1 MTTTSA
7 DGSDPAMGQPSGA
20 PQGPLAGIRALLGR
34 VPHLNVNLS
43 TFSTVVGLIT
53 GVSSIIGVLLA
64 LPGYFQPAPAPG
76 KGQVVA
82 VVVDAK
88 TDKAVSNATVEI
100 LTPNNALV
108 TTVSSSYFGKASST
122 LDEGQYRIRVTHP
135 KFGAETRNVQV
146 VSGQSTEVR
155 LRLRSGVSAP
165 LRQAERVVGEG
176 VNAVRRLFGN

>member
-1 MTTTSA
+1 MTTTSP
-7 DGSDPAMGQPSGA
+7 DRSDPATGQAGGA
-20 PQGPLAGIRALLGR
+20 PQGPLAGVRALLGR
-34 VPHLNVNLS
+34 VPHLNVTLS
-43 TFSTVVGLIT
+43 AFSTAVGLIT
-53 GVSSIIGVLLA
+53 GVSSIVGVLLA
-64 LPGYFQPAPAPG
+64 IPGYFQPAPG
-76 KGQVVA
+76 KGQVMA
-82 VVVDAK
+82 VVVDAR

-108 TTVSSSYFGKASST
+108 TTASSSYLGKASST

-155 LRLRSGVSAP
+155 LRLRSGASAP
-165 LRQAERVVGEG
+165 LREAERVVGKG

>member
-7 DGSDPAMGQPSGA
+7 DRSEPAIGQPSGA
-20 PQGPLAGIRALLGR
+20 PQGPLAGVRALLGR
-34 VPHLNVNLS
+34 VPHLNVTLS
-43 TFSTVVGLIT
+43 AFSTAVGLIT
-53 GVSSIIGVLLA
+53 GVSSIVGVLLA
-64 LPGYFQPAPAPG
+64 IPGYFQPAPG
-76 KGQVVA
+76 KGQVMA
-82 VVVDAK
+82 VVVDAR

-108 TTVSSSYFGKASST
+108 TTASSSYLGKASST

-155 LRLRSGVSAP
+155 LRLRSGASAP
-165 LRQAERVVGEG
+165 LREAERVVGKG

>member
-1 MTTTSA
+1 MTTSA
-7 DGSDPAMGQPSGA
+7 DGSDPAVGQPSSA
-20 PQGPLAGIRALLGR
+20 PRGPLAGLRARLGR
-34 VPHLNVNLS
+34 VPYLSVTLS

-53 GVSSIIGVLLA
+53 GVSSIVGALLA
-64 LPGYFQPAPAPG
+64 IPGYFQPAPA

-82 VVVDAK
+82 VVVDAR
-88 TDKAVSNATVEI
+88 TDKAVSNATVEF

-108 TTVSSSYFGKASST
+108 TKASSSYFGKTSST

-155 LRLRSGVSAP
+155 LRLRPGASTP

-176 VNAVRRLFGN
+176 VSAIRRLFGN

>member
-1 MTTTSA
+1 MTTSA
-7 DGSDPAMGQPSGA
+7 DRSDPAIGQPSGA
-20 PQGPLAGIRALLGR
+20 PQGPLAGVRALLGR
-34 VPHLNVNLS
+34 VPHLNVTLS
-43 TFSTVVGLIT
+43 AFSTAVGLIT
-53 GVSSIIGVLLA
+53 GVSSIVGVLLA
-64 LPGYFQPAPAPG
+64 IPGYFQPAPG
-76 KGQVVA
+76 KGQVMA
-82 VVVDAK
+82 VVVDAR

-108 TTVSSSYFGKASST
+108 TTASSSYLGKASST

-155 LRLRSGVSAP
+155 LRLRSGASAP
-165 LRQAERVVGEG
+165 LREAERVVGKG

>member
-7 DGSDPAMGQPSGA
+7 EGSEAIGQPSGV

-34 VPHLNVNLS
+34 VPHLNVTLS
-43 TFSTVVGLIT
+43 AFSTVVGLIT

-64 LPGYFQPAPAPG
+64 IPGYFQPAPG
-76 KGQVVA
+76 RGQVTA

-100 LTPNNALV
+100 LMPNNALV
-108 TTVSSSYFGKASST
+108 STASSSYFGKASST
-122 LDEGQYRIRVTHP
+122 LDEGEYRIRVTHP
-135 KFGAETRNVQV
+135 KFGAEIRNVQV

-155 LRLRSGVSAP
+155 LRLRSGASAP
-165 LRQAERVVGEG
+165 LREAERVVGKG